1 MRKQSPFFYGWII
14 VAVSF
19 FSMVLAYGAR
29 NSFSVF
35 YVAILDEF
43 GWSRAGTAGIFSVN
57 VVTYGVAAPFVGA
70 LVDRFGPRKIM
81 LIGAMVLA
89 SAMVLC
95 STVNTIW
102 HLYLL
107 FGVTGGIGTSLMGY
121 PANAA
126 VMPHWFVKRRGM
138 VFGIFTSGFGVSFLV
153 VPLAQYLIVKLGW
166 RLSFVLLGVLIA
178 LVAVPLIGLLSRHKP
193 QHMGLFPD
201 GIHPA
206 AHKPKTARGWM
217 KGSVVVDKE
226 WADTSWS
233 LGRAIRTHRFWL
245 MFLVSFCI
253 FGFLE
258 NLIVVHQVALMRDIG
273 FSRNLIISIVALL
286 GMMMAV
292 GNLGGFLSDRIGR
305 EKVFNLGCFISIL
318 GVFALL
324 LMQKNSYGWMGYL
337 YAVSFGSGMG
347 MLGPVFGA
355 ALADMFQGEDF
366 GRINGL
372 TVLGFGLGGIVGPWF
387 GGLVFDTTRSYSVAL
402 VVTILAASLAITFF
416 SIAAPGKIR
425 QMR

>member
-14 VAVSF
+14 VVVSF
-19 FSMVLAYGAR
+19 LSMVLAYGAR

-57 VVTYGVAAPFVGA
+57 TVAYGVAAPFVGA

-138 VFGIFTSGFGVSFLV
+138 VFGIFTSGFGASFLV

-166 RLSFVLLGVLIA
+166 RLSFILLGVLII

-226 WADTSWS
+226 WADTNWS
-233 LGRAIRTHRFWL
+233 LGRAMRTHRFWL
-245 MFLVSFCI
+245 MFLASFCI

-258 NLIVVHQVALMRDIG
+258 NLIVVHQVALMTDIG

-324 LMQKNSYGWMGYL
+324 LMQKNSYSWMGYL

-347 MLGPVFGA
+347 MLGPAFGA

-372 TVLGFGLGGIVGPWF
+372 TVLGFGLGGIAGPWF
-387 GGLVFDTTRSYSVAL
+387 GGLVFDITRSYSVAL
-402 VVTILAASLAITFF
+402 VVAILAAALAITFF
-416 SIAAPGKIR
+416 TIAAPGKIR